1 MKKSCPFCLNND
13 SQFYFLKDKNF
24 KAIYNKSPILPGHSL
39 IVPNRHVERF
49 SELTDEELAGLLLF
63 TKKVNELLD
72 HFFPNSGFNWTIQDG
87 AAAGQTM
94 PHLHVHVI
102 PRKEGDL
109 PDPGDW
115 YPLLE
120 QVDNAYLDSSLRPT
134 LSEEQLLE
142 ITEKLKT
149 RNV

>member
-1 MKKSCPFCLNND
+1 MEKKCPFCLNND
-13 SQFYFLKDKNF
+13 SPFYFLKDNYF

-49 SELTDEELAGLLLF
+49 SELSDEELAGLLLF
-63 TKKVNELLD
+63 TKKVNELLNY
-72 HFFPNSGFNWTIQDG
+72 FFPSSGFNWTIQDG

-120 QVDNAYLDSSLRPT
+120 QVDNAHLDSSLRPA
-134 LSEEQLLE
+134 LSEAQLLK
-142 ITEKLKT
+142 ITQKLKT
-149 RNV
+149 RNI